1 MVRKSWAVTLI
12 FAFLLPSCAGPVRRG
27 DRAMAY
33 EDRLRLAS
41 IYIQSE
47 RLARAIPLLEDAAAQ
62 EPGRPEA
69 HSMLGEVL
77 FLSEDLEGAAR
88 SFYLAL
94 DAGGDDPLVLNNL
107 AWIELKRGR
116 APEAL
121 GLIERALKSDP
132 VPLYAYLDTR
142 ARVLKVLGRRGEALQ
157 DALTARK
164 IVPEHDTRMLGQ
176 LEDLIR
182 ELEKEAP
189 GPRSY

>member
-1 MVRKSWAVTLI
+1 MIRKSWAVILV
-12 FAFLLPSCAGPVRRG
+12 FAFLLASCAGPVRRG
-27 DRAMAY
+27 DREMAY

-47 RLARAIPLLEDAAAQ
+47 RFARAVPLLEEAAAR

-77 FLSEDLEGAAR
+77 FLSGDLEGAAR
-88 SFYLAL
+88 SLYLAL

-107 AWIELKRGR
+107 AWIEMQRGR

-132 VPLYAYLDTR
+132 VPLYPYLDTR
-142 ARVLKVLGRRGEALQ
+142 ARVLKALGRSGEALR
-157 DALTARK
+157 DALTARR
-164 IVPEHDTRMLGQ
+164 IVPEHDAGMINQ

-182 ELEKEAP
+182 ELEREAP

>member
-1 MVRKSWAVTLI
+1 MIHKSWVVILVMV
-12 FAFLLPSCAGPVRRG
+12 FLLASCALPVRRG
-27 DRAMAY
+27 GRVMAY

-47 RLARAIPLLEDAAAQ
+47 RFERAIPLLEAAAAQ

-77 FLSEDLEGAAR
+77 FLSGDLEGAAR
-88 SFYLAL
+88 SLYLAV

-107 AWIELKRGR
+107 AWIELQRGR

-121 GLIERALKSDP
+121 GLIERALESNP
-132 VPLYAYLDTR
+132 VPLYPYLDTR
-142 ARVLKVLGRRGEALQ
+142 ARVLKVLGRNGEALQ

-164 IVPEHDTRMLGQ
+164 IVPEHDTRMISQ

>member
-1 MVRKSWAVTLI
+1 MIRKSCVVILA
-12 FAFLLPSCAGPVRRG
+12 FAFLLASCAIPVRRG
-27 DRAMAY
+27 HREMAY

-47 RLARAIPLLEDAAAQ
+47 RFARAVPLLEDAAAQ

-77 FLSEDLEGAAR
+77 FLSGDLEGAAR
-88 SFYLAL
+88 SLYLAL

-107 AWIELKRGR
+107 AWIEVQRGR
-116 APEAL
+116 AQEAL

-132 VPLYAYLDTR
+132 VPLYPYLDTR
-142 ARVLKVLGRRGEALQ
+142 ARVLQALGRRGEALQ
-157 DALTARK
+157 DALTARR
-164 IVPEHDTRMLGQ
+164 IVPEHDARMISQ